1 MGTLLQELKARRV
14 WRVIVA
20 YPGVAFVTLEAV
32 KFFID
37 NYGLDSRFLTATI
50 IAAVGLLPAALLW
63 NWRHGEAGNQT
74 VSRGEAGAYVVIG
87 VATAAVLGWYWTS
100 VPAVPRASRA
110 AFGRGRS

>member
-37 NYGLDSRFLTATI
+37 NYGLDPRFLTATI
-50 IAAVGLLPAALLW
+50 IAAAGLLPAALLW
-63 NWRHGEAGNQT
+63 NWRHGEAGHQT
-74 VSRGEAGAYVVIG
+74 VSRQEVGAYVVNGLAIL
-87 VATAAVLGWYWTS
+87 AALGWYWTS
-100 VPAVPRASRA
+100 VPPAPR
-110 AFGRGRS
+110 